1 MPKRVLGKGLSA
13 LIPGVAAADAETVRQ
28 LPVDQIRPNPFQPRK
43 HFDEA
48 KLSELA
54 QSIKVHGIV
63 QPLVVRPAGDAYE
76 LVVGQRRLQAAVMA
90 GLERVPAVVSELG
103 DVEMVQIALIEN
115 LQREDLNPIEEAE
128 CYRRLIEEFGAT
140 HEELAE
146 TLGRSRP
153 TISNTMRLLN
163 LHPEVQGLVSR
174 GTISMGH
181 ARALLSIEDLDLQRE
196 ACARVVQEGLS
207 VRETEGLV
215 KRVLATG
222 RLARAGAERA
232 RSKDPEIVS
241 LEEKLRRA
249 LGTQVRIVQGKRKG
263 RIEIEYYG
271 DEDLE
276 RILAIVL

>member
-1 MPKRVLGKGLSA
+1 MPKRGLGKGLSA
-13 LIPGVAAADAETVRQ
+13 LIPDTAVADTGEVRQ
-28 LPVDQIRPNPFQPRK
+28 LPVDRIRPNPFQPRK

-54 QSIKVHGIV
+54 QSIKAHGIV
-63 QPLVVRPAGDAYE
+63 QPLVVRPAGDQYE
-76 LVVGQRRLQAAVMA
+76 LVVGQRRLQAAAIA
-90 GLERVPAVVSELG
+90 GLDSVPAVVSEVS
-103 DVEMVQIALIEN
+103 DMEMVQVALVEN

-128 CYRRLIEEFGAT
+128 AYRRLVEEFGAT
-140 HEELAE
+140 QEELAE

-163 LHPEVQGLVSR
+163 LHPEVQAIVSR

-181 ARALLSIEDLDLQRE
+181 ARALLGIEELTLQKE
-196 ACARVVQEGLS
+196 ACARVVELELS
-207 VRETEGLV
+207 VRETERLV

-222 RLARAGAERA
+222 RIDEKGNGRERT
-232 RSKDPEIVS
+232 KDPEIVS
-241 LEEKLRRA
+241 LEDRLRHA
-249 LGTQVRIVQGKRKG
+249 LGTQVRILPGKKKG
-263 RIEIEYYG
+263 KIEIEYYG